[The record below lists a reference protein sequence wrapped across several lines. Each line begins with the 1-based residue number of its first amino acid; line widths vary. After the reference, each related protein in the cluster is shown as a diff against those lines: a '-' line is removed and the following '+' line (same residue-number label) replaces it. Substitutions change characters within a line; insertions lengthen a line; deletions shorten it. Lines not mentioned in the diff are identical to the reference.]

1 MRDQY
6 NNLNDLAKQFQKNY
20 KIKHLVITRG
30 KSGSIFFNGKNHIN
44 CPAFANKVIDKVGA
58 GDSFFS
64 LFSLG
69 IPGKNNTILSMLL
82 GSIAGAYNVENI
94 ANSKKL
100 DKQYLLKYLDHLLK

>member
-1 MRDQY
+1 M
-6 NNLNDLAKQFQKNY
+6 
-20 KIKHLVITRG
+20 VITRG
-30 KSGSIFFNGKNHIN
+30 KSGSLFFDGKNYIN

-58 GDSFFS
+58 GDSFLS

-94 ANSKKL
+94 ANSKYGKSL
-100 DKQYLLKYLDHLLK
+100 EIFIKERKETEATN